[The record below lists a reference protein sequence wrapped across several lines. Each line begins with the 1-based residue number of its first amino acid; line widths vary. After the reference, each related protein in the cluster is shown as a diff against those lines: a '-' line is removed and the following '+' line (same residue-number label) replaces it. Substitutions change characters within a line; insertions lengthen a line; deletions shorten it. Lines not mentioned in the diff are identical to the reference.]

1 VRRKVYEQIGPYDET
16 LIFEDLDFFFRAS
29 KQWQINFVTDI
40 DTEYRVLGN
49 SLGTTLMSTARGL
62 DGMSI
67 VLQKQLGVG
76 HGTDLLI
83 ARRLRKIAMRKKE
96 LGFSGWQ
103 NDLKISNRFQRSM
116 LDHIYLYAYPVMDLF
131 RKKKEQS

>member
-1 VRRKVYEQIGPYDET
+1 
-16 LIFEDLDFFFRAS
+16 
-29 KQWQINFVTDI
+29 
-40 DTEYRVLGN
+40 
-49 SLGTTLMSTARGL
+49 
-62 DGMSI
+62 
-67 VLQKQLGVG
+67 
-76 HGTDLLI
+76 LI
-83 ARRLRKIAMRKKE
+83 ARRLRKIAMRKKD